1 MKSLALH
8 KIYAVF
14 ADWSKNLPTV
24 CTWGCSACCTRN
36 VTITAGEGEDI
47 LRYVIAHNLSPWM
60 AEKLAH
66 TPTHR
71 PATMTNNDFAAA
83 CLEGRDTDPGDHHQ
97 NTTPC
102 PFLEDQ
108 CCRIYPVR
116 PFACRL
122 FASTEKCSVTQPALV
137 PDYYFEAATAIGQLV
152 EHLGQREYWGNMLDV
167 LPALLDISH
176 FREIGGRLQQ
186 TRIIEARLRTLTAK
200 PLPGFLLSEEEGG
213 KVTQLLESIFAAEV
227 GGKRLEDILNGR

>member
-24 CTWGCSACCTRN
+24 CNRGCSACCTRN

-47 LRYVIAHNLSPWM
+47 LRYVIAENLSPWM

-83 CLEGRDTDPGDHHQ
+83 CLEGRDTDPRA
-97 NTTPC
+97 TTTKIPPPA
-102 PFLEDQ
+102 PFWKISVVVSIPSGPSPADFLP
-108 CCRIYPVR
+108 RHKNVR
-116 PFACRL
+116 
-122 FASTEKCSVTQPALV
+122 
-137 PDYYFEAATAIGQLV
+137 
-152 EHLGQREYWGNMLDV
+152 
-167 LPALLDISH
+167 
-176 FREIGGRLQQ
+176 
-186 TRIIEARLRTLTAK
+186 
-200 PLPGFLLSEEEGG
+200 
-213 KVTQLLESIFAAEV
+213 
-227 GGKRLEDILNGR
+227 